1 MIYIRELEKL
11 NLSKIEALAIII
23 FLVTVSGD

>member
-23 FLVTVSGD
+23 FLVTVIGD